1 MELIRVGISA
11 CLVGQEV
18 RYNGAHKKN
27 DRLIDTLGARFELV
41 PVCPE
46 VEMGLGTP
54 REAMNLYRAG
64 DALRM
69 LTVDSHIDHT
79 EGMRAFA
86 TRRLEELAADDISGF
101 VLKNDSPSCGVH
113 ATPTYDASGGNM
125 QRDGRGLFASAVMN
139 RFPQMPVADDVMLSD
154 PETLDRFVERVI
166 AYSHKS
172 PRRAVTVVRVTPAG
186 AVEQQ
191 DETATEEPLEIR
203 LHDRSFAMIM
213 RTPGADREL
222 TAGFLLSEGVI
233 SSGDDIGAI
242 EHCRHPDQP
251 HVHNVVNVFLLGEA
265 AKSLPEKLAERRN
278 VIANASCGVCGR
290 ASIDSLKVRVPP
302 IAART
307 SVARAVVQALP
318 NRLRERQPIFDR
330 TGALHAAG
338 IFRVDG
344 ACAAIAEDVGR
355 HNAVDKVIGMMM
367 GEGKLPLSGHAL
379 AVSGRTSYEIVQ
391 KAWFAGIELICAV
404 SAPSSLAIEVARE
417 AGITLIGFARGD
429 TFNVYSRAD
438 RVRV

>member
-11 CLVGQEV
+11 CLVGQQV

-27 DRLIDTLGARFELV
+27 DRLLDVLGSRFELV

-54 REAMNLYRAG
+54 REPMNLYRSG
-64 DALRM
+64 NSLRM
-69 LTVDSHIDHT
+69 LTVDTRIDHT
-79 EGMRAFA
+79 AGMQSFA
-86 TRRLEELAADDISGF
+86 ARRLEELAAHDISGF
-101 VLKNDSPSCGVH
+101 VLKKDSPSCGLH
-113 ATPTYDASGGNM
+113 ATPTYELSGDNM
-125 QRDGRGLFASAVMN
+125 LREGRGLFASALTN
-139 RFPQMPVADDVMLSD
+139 RFPQMPVADEAMLSD
-154 PETLDRFVERVI
+154 PETLDRFIERVI
-166 AYSHKS
+166 AYNHKS

-186 AVEQQ
+186 AVEQF
-191 DETATEEPLEIR
+191 DETAAEEPLEIR
-203 LHDRSFAMIM
+203 LHDRSFAVIM

-222 TAGFLLSEGVI
+222 AAGFLLSEGVI
-233 SSGDDIGAI
+233 SSADDLGAI

-265 AKSLPEKLAERRN
+265 ATSLPDKLAERRN

-290 ASIDSLKVRVPP
+290 ASIDSLKIRVPP

-307 SVARAVVQALP
+307 TIARDIVQALP

-338 IFRVDG
+338 IFHVDG
-344 ACAAIAEDVGR
+344 TCVAIAEDVGR
-355 HNAVDKVIGMMM
+355 HNAVDKVIGTMM

-391 KAWFAGIELICAV
+391 KAWLAGIEIICAV
-404 SAPSSLAIEVARE
+404 SAPSSLAIEVAQE

-429 TFNVYSRAD
+429 AFNVYSHPS